1 MSHIQ
6 AFLLN
11 KEYYTKLDLTNFLR
25 RNDIQPIKAI
35 HVTNKYYRCRLITP
49 NYKKYYYRIG
59 TLKPG
64 LDCIYQ
70 CPK

>member
-1 MSHIQ
+1 MSQIQ
-6 AFLLN
+6 ALLLN
-11 KEYYTKLDLTNFLR
+11 KDYYTKRDITNFLR
-25 RNDIQPIKAI
+25 RNNIQPIKAI

-59 TLKPG
+59 TLKQG

-70 CPK
+70 FLK